1 MNKLYN
7 NLFFLL
13 TIIIVVSLEISA
25 QYLFKLDKNK
35 NINFNF
41 NFNTGSAFRTKYIIF
56 GIILYALL
64 GFFVNFM
71 LQFDQLIIVNIIWH
85 LMHFFILFIIGY
97 FYFNEKL
104 TLKKSIGI
112 IFAIIAIILFMSDH
126 NHSH

>member
-35 NINFNF
+35 NINF

>member
-1 MNKLYN
+1 MNKLYY
-7 NLFFLL
+7 NLSFLL
-13 TIIIVVSLEISA
+13 IIIVVVSLEISA
-25 QYLFKLDKNK
+25 QYLFKLEK
-35 NINFNF
+35 NIGTNNFF
-41 NFNTGSAFRTKYIIF
+41 TFPTKYIIF

-104 TLKKSIGI
+104 TFKKSIGI
-112 IFAIIAIILFMSDH
+112 LFAIIAIILFMSDH

>member
-41 NFNTGSAFRTKYIIF
+41 NFNTGSAFRSKYIIF

-97 FYFNEKL
+97 LYFNEKL
-104 TLKKSIGI
+104 TLKKYIGI

>member
-1 MNKLYN
+1 
-7 NLFFLL
+7 
-13 TIIIVVSLEISA
+13 
-25 QYLFKLDKNK
+25 
-35 NINFNF
+35 
-41 NFNTGSAFRTKYIIF
+41 
-56 GIILYALL
+56 
-64 GFFVNFM
+64 M

-104 TLKKSIGI
+104 TLKKYIGI

>member
-35 NINFNF
+35 NINFN
-41 NFNTGSAFRTKYIIF
+41 TGSAFRSKYIIF
-56 GIILYALL
+56 GIILYAVL

-104 TLKKSIGI
+104 TLKKYIGI

>member
-1 MNKLYN
+1 MNKLYI

-35 NINFNF
+35 IIGSNISFNF
-41 NFNTGSAFRTKYIIF
+41 HTKYIIL

-104 TLKKSIGI
+104 TFKKSIGI
-112 IFAIIAIILFMSDH
+112 LFAIIAIILFMSDH
-126 NHSH
+126 NH